1 MADPRETPR
10 LEGEEIEMSVLQG
23 GFNRQDP
30 EVPPPLPPKQSRQDP
45 SCRPKQTW
53 TDPSCRPKQPQG
65 PPTHRARRRG
75 GKKARKEPSRPP
87 DQTLELP
94 TRSTEQAAGGTSLP
108 PEQSPG
114 PSRRS
119 RWRGGRRA
127 WKIPIAYQVPTRHT
141 DETPGLSPRPPEQ
154 APDEPSVTPIRPNQR
169 DGKTAGV
176 YRHRLREED
185 LVKLPLNPMYGA
197 DLDLPSEPDDQ
208 QTTPKEVVGAAQ
220 AEMTASG
227 GPADDSPP
235 ADGPGQPLNRDVRS
249 ARPVHS
255 TQRPGRTTGGA
266 QPAAAAAHMYEDG
279 ETFMG
284 LGQPLN
290 RDALGAPTL
299 PTSPR
304 PGGTTDGA
312 QPAAA
317 AAHTYENDDTFRQG
331 LGQPLNGPPPV
342 PSTPR
347 PGGPPGGAQQLP
359 SWPQM
364 LLNPQAIINQ
374 LQPNAMYD
382 SNVNHPQGVGP
393 APESRTVWERL
404 RHHQSPRLL
413 MCAAISSV
421 TMVTLL
427 IVVSVLLTHRYSRP
441 GYNDSSATSTAGPNT
456 SGSTAW
462 QSSIVVT
469 RPDEVMT
476 LMTAAD
482 VIKPAAT
489 TSGRNTAD
497 RTAWRSSTA
506 LMKTDQG
513 ASADVIKVSPV
524 HGRGPSHG
532 ITAAAGPAPTNKP
545 VSTATNNKDHGSRAP
560 VITFGDESGPGKL
573 RGARGVVVSPDS
585 KIWVADQTKF
595 RLQVYSMA
603 GAFLYQFPQLGAPG
617 LAKKPVDVSI
627 DRDGHLWVLMNGYPA
642 SPDSLVQLDREG
654 QLKAKFD
661 LPDNVPRGV
670 LRGMAVGMRTD
681 HVYVT
686 WSDGAY
692 SGGVQAFQPDGK
704 HLWDGQR
711 RMKAPMHVAVNGE
724 DSIFVSDFDT
734 HYIYR
739 FDENGQYMSRFGG
752 PGVSG
757 GRLNHPRGI
766 CADSSGHILVA
777 DSHNQ
782 RVVVYTGR
790 GEYVRYIAV
799 PRRAKYPVGVAVG
812 PGGQLVVI
820 KYDTITV
827 FPRY

>member
-1 MADPRETPR
+1 MAGPRETPR

-45 SCRPKQTW
+45 SCHPKQTW
-53 TDPSCRPKQPQG
+53 TDPSCRPKQPQQGLPAG
-65 PPTHRARRRG
+65 PEDPTHRARRKG
-75 GKKARKEPSRPP
+75 GRKARKEPSRPP
-87 DQTLELP
+87 DQTLDLP
-94 TRSTEQAAGGTSLP
+94 Y
-108 PEQSPG
+108 
-114 PSRRS
+114 RS
-119 RWRGGRRA
+119 RTRYRLVTRTR
-127 WKIPIAYQVPTRHT
+127 PRDYRLVP
-141 DETPGLSPRPPEQ
+141 
-154 APDEPSVTPIRPNQR
+154 PNRKQR

-208 QTTPKEVVGAAQ
+208 QTTPKEVFGAAQ

-235 ADGPGQPLNRDVRS
+235 ADGPGQPLNRDARS

-255 TQRPGRTTGGA
+255 TQRPGRKTGGA

-299 PTSPR
+299 PKSPR

-317 AAHTYENDDTFRQG
+317 AAHTYENEDTFRQG
-331 LGQPLNGPPPV
+331 LGPALNRDDGPPPV

-441 GYNDSSATSTAGPNT
+441 GYNDSPAT
-456 SGSTAW
+456 
-462 QSSIVVT
+462 
-469 RPDEVMT
+469 
-476 LMTAAD
+476 
-482 VIKPAAT
+482 T

-497 RTAWRSSTA
+497 STAWRSSTA

-524 HGRGPSHG
+524 HGRGPSHC
-532 ITAAAGPAPTNKP
+532 ITSTAGPAPINKP
-545 VSTATNNKDHGSRAP
+545 VSTATEDHGSRAP
-560 VITFGDESGPGKL
+560 VITFGDKSGAGKL
-573 RGARGVVVSPDS
+573 RGARGVVVSPDN
-585 KIWVADQTKF
+585 KIWVADQTKT

-603 GAFLYQFPQLGAPG
+603 GAFLYPFPQGAPG
-617 LAKKPVDVSI
+617 LGYPAKEPYDVSI
-627 DRDGHLWVLMNGYPA
+627 DRDGHLWVLMSGYPA

-661 LPDNVPRGV
+661 LPGTTPWEVHS
-670 LRGMAVGMRTD
+670 GMAAGLRNN
-681 HVYVT
+681 HVIVT
-686 WSDGAY
+686 WSDGAF

-704 HLWDGQR
+704 VVWDGQR
-711 RMKAPMHVAVNGE
+711 RMKTPTNVAVNGE
-724 DSIFVSDFDT
+724 GNIFVSDFNT

-739 FDENGQYMSRFGG
+739 FDENGRYVMRFGG
-752 PGVSG
+752 AGRSG
-757 GRLNHPRGI
+757 GDLNHPRGI

-777 DSHNQ
+777 DRDNQ
-782 RVVVYTGR
+782 RVVVYTDR
-790 GEYVRYIAV
+790 GEYVRHIAV
-799 PRRAKYPVGVAVG
+799 RAKLPTGVAVG

-820 KYDTITV
+820 NHDTITV